1 MLRQLGRTERE
12 RESEKD
18 LELSETTQEFICY
31 WVAFP
36 ADMYIHILYIYIYTH
51 AVHAYIHCVVMKHVY
66 SCRCFTVFLVPSL
79 YDEREREQKRKRA
92 FAPQQFADIF
102 VAFDTYS

>member
-36 ADMYIHILYIYIYTH
+36 ADMYIHILYIYIYYTH
-51 AVHAYIHCVVMKHVY
+51 AVHAYIHCVVMKTCLLLPLFY
-66 SCRCFTVFLVPSL
+66 CFLSTV
-79 YDEREREQKRKRA
+79 
-92 FAPQQFADIF
+92 II
-102 VAFDTYS
+102 